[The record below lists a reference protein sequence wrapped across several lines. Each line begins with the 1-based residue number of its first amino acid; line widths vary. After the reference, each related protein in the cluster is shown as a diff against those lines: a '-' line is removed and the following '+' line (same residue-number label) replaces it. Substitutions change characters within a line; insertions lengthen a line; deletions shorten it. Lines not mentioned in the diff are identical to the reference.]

1 MADIVQ
7 MDYMYISTYAKNG
20 SLADLSSYSSDGTLD
35 TSTIDEALLGSGTIN
50 GKLVGIPLA
59 STLLAFIYNPSV
71 LEEAGVEPPRNG
83 WTWDDF
89 KSICLTVKETT
100 GKYGFGG
107 SAFIDTN
114 LLNYW
119 VRQYGVPLFA
129 ADNKSLGF
137 DDQQILTD
145 YFQLWKDLI
154 DAGAAPNP
162 DEYEQIATLGNEA
175 SPVITGDA
183 AFHQSWDNFA
193 NIGANA
199 GNDTLELL
207 VPRSKRPARPPCGTS
222 PVCSSRWS
230 RPARSRKSAPNSSTG
245 SSTATRPT
253 TSSWASVAPPP
264 PARPATIWSVR
275 AS

>member
-1 MADIVQ
+1 MRGA
-7 MDYMYISTYAKNG
+7 
-20 SLADLSSYSSDGTLD
+20 SS
-35 TSTIDEALLGSGTIN
+35 
-50 GKLVGIPLA
+50 P
-59 STLLAFIYNPSV
+59 
-71 LEEAGVEPPRNG
+71 
-83 WTWDDF
+83 
-89 KSICLTVKETT
+89 

-193 NIGANA
+193 NIVSASQNSVLDNRKGPAKA
-199 GNDTLELL
+199 GPLDYSC
-207 VPRSKRPARPPCGTS
+207 SKQLRM
-222 PVCSSRWS
+222 
-230 RPARSRKSAPNSSTG
+230 
-245 SSTATRPT
+245 
-253 TSSWASVAPPP
+253 
-264 PARPATIWSVR
+264 
-275 AS
+275 